1 MSQTSIWTSG
11 SANSD
16 NEANLAQI
24 ANWWRSLAAQQI
36 TWKQRPIPDSGKT
49 SEINWE
55 TDEQFD
61 EQFIPTSMDL
71 RGITL
76 YYRKNTPSLVSVA
89 DEERNLTPFSL
100 EFDSFSQH
108 LYINS
113 GSGRNYQI
121 RVTLPQITY
130 HTITLA
136 NPQITSLVRP
146 TGEVVLLLRD
156 PDQKLEI
163 RVDLNLLNRQNLQE
177 KLN

>member
-1 MSQTSIWTSG
+1 MSQTIIWTSG

-36 TWKQRPIPDSGKT
+36 IWKQRPIPDSGKT

-55 TDEQFD
+55 TTEQFD
-61 EQFIPTSMDL
+61 EQFVPTSIDL

-76 YYRKNTPSLVSVA
+76 YWRKNMPSVVSIP
-89 DEERNLTPFSL
+89 DEERSLTPYSL
-100 EFDSFSQH
+100 EFDPFDQH

-121 RVTLPQITY
+121 RVTLPQIAYRTF
-130 HTITLA
+130 TLD
-136 NPQITSLVRP
+136 NPQLTSLVRS

-156 PDQKLEI
+156 PEQKLEI
-163 RVDLNLLNRQNLQE
+163 RLDLSASDRQSLLE
-177 KLN
+177 KLA

>member
-1 MSQTSIWTSG
+1 MSQTNTWTSG
-11 SANSD
+11 SANPD

-24 ANWWRSLAAQQI
+24 SQWWRSLNGQRI
-36 TWKQRPIPDSGKT
+36 LWKQRPIPDSGLA

-55 TDEQFD
+55 TTEQFD
-61 EQFIPTSMDL
+61 EQFLPNSADL

-76 YYRKNTPSLVSVA
+76 FWRKNTPSLVSQPE
-89 DEERNLTPFSL
+89 EERSLTPNSL
-100 EFDSFSQH
+100 EFDPFAQH

-121 RVTLPQITY
+121 RVTLPQVVY
-130 HTITLA
+130 KTLTLD

-146 TGEVVLLLRD
+146 SGEVVILLRD
-156 PDQKLEI
+156 LDQKLEI
-163 RVDLNLLNRQNLQE
+163 RVDLSLLNRQSLQE